1 MRLHPRI
8 PRLPRPRSIAALA
21 LSVGV
26 GGVASLALVTAA
38 SAHASLI
45 SGSAQ
50 CQSNGTYTVS
60 WTISNDWILADTITE
75 VSHTGGG
82 TFSGLPTTI
91 PASAAKT
98 PPFKSVTVIQS
109 GVSGSAKSAS
119 LTVHGTWTDKV
130 TETNTGS
137 VALPGTCTSATA
149 ATAPTFTNATCSA
162 ATGSYTI
169 PSSTVAEYFV
179 AIGNGAPVAASAGT
193 VSVAVG
199 TLVKI
204 TAKPVAGGAP
214 LTGTTAWAATIT
226 GAGTCGGGGSSSPP
240 PTSGPTTAPPVV
252 SGVVTVTPAAP
263 TITQGVCTSGKESA
277 AFYVIPGITGVT
289 YLNGTTGVAAGNHT
303 VAYGSSTT
311 ITAVALTGF
320 SFPAGTT
327 ATWTLAANKAAT
339 CAAAPTAVLGVT
351 FTQPPPAK
359 TPPTA
364 VLPFTGQ
371 PILQTS
377 IVAFALLLAG
387 GLLVG
392 SSRRHRLSHLTWID
406 RTGK

>member
-60 WTISNDWILADTITE
+60 WTISNDWILADSIVETG
-75 VSHTGGG
+75 HTGGG
-82 TFSGLPTTI
+82 TISGLPTTI

-98 PPFKSVTVIQS
+98 PPFKSVTVLQT

-119 LTVHGTWTDKV
+119 LTVKGTWTDKV
-130 TETNTGS
+130 TENNSGS
-137 VALPGTCTSATA
+137 VTLPGTCSRNTA
-149 ATAPTFTNATCSA
+149 ATAPTFTNASCTV

-169 PSSTVAEYFV
+169 PSSTVADYFV
-179 AIGNGAPVAASAGT
+179 AIGNGAPVAAPAGT
-193 VSVAVG
+193 VSEAVG
-199 TLVKI
+199 TLIKI
-204 TAKPVAGGAP
+204 TAQAKPGKT
-214 LTGTTAWAATIT
+214 LTGTMAWSATIS
-226 GAGTCGGGGSSSPP
+226 GAGTCGGGSSSPP
-240 PTSGPTTAPPVV
+240 PPPPPPPPGVSAVV
-252 SGVVTVTPAAP
+252 VTPAVPDHHAGRVP
-263 TITQGVCTSGKESA
+263 QRQGISSVLRDPGDHRRDLPERHHGSGCRQVHGRVRLDHDDHCCGA
-277 AFYVIPGITGVT
+277 DRLHVLRWGDDDVD
-289 YLNGTTGVAAGNHT
+289 
-303 VAYGSSTT
+303 
-311 ITAVALTGF
+311 LT
-320 SFPAGTT
+320 
-327 ATWTLAANKAAT
+327 ANKAAT
-339 CAAAPTAVLGVT
+339 CAAAPTQVLGVT
-351 FTQPPPAK
+351 FTQPPPK
-359 TPPTA
+359 TPPVA

-371 PILQTS
+371 PVLQTTL
-377 IVAFALLLAG
+377 VAIGLLLAG
-387 GLLVG
+387 GLLVA

>member
-60 WTISNDWILADTITE
+60 WTISNDWILADSITE
-75 VSHTGGG
+75 TGHTGGG

-91 PASAAKT
+91 PASPAKT
-98 PPFKSVTVIQS
+98 PPFKSVTVLQTGI
-109 GVSGSAKSAS
+109 SGSATSAS

-130 TETNTGS
+130 TETNSGS
-137 VALPGTCTSATA
+137 VALPGTCSRDTA
-149 ATAPTFTNATCSA
+149 ATAPTFTNASCSA

-169 PSSTVAEYFV
+169 PSSTVADYFV
-179 AIGNGAPVAASAGT
+179 AIGNGAPVAAPAGT
-193 VSVAVG
+193 VSEAVG
-199 TLVKI
+199 TLIKI
-204 TAKPVAGGAP
+204 TAQAKPGKT
-214 LTGTTAWAATIT
+214 LTGATAWSATIS

-240 PTSGPTTAPPVV
+240 PPPPVV
-252 SGVVTVTPAAP
+252 GSLVTVLPAAP
-263 TITQGVCTSGKESA
+263 AITQGVCTSGKESA
-277 AFYVIPGITGVT
+277 AFYTVPGITGVT
-289 YLNGTTGVAAGNHT
+289 YLNGTTGVPAGNYS
-303 VAYGSSTT
+303 VAYGSTTT
-311 ITAVALTGF
+311 ITASALTGYTL
-320 SFPAGTT
+320 ATGATT
-327 ATWTLAANKAAT
+327 SWTLTANKAAT
-339 CAAAPTAVLGVT
+339 CAAAPTQVLGTT
-351 FTQPPPAK
+351 FTQPPPKA
-359 TPPTA
+359 PPVA

-371 PILQTS
+371 PILQTTL
-377 IVAFALLLAG
+377 VAIGLLLAG
-387 GLLVG
+387 GLLIG

>member
-50 CQSNGTYTVS
+50 CQSNGTYTVA
-60 WTISNDWILADTITE
+60 WTISNDWILADSIVETGQ
-75 VSHTGGG
+75 TGGG

-98 PPFKSVTVIQS
+98 PPFQSVTVLQS
-109 GVSGSAKSAS
+109 GIPGSAKSAS
-119 LTVHGTWTDKV
+119 LTVQGTWTDKKTV
-130 TETNTGS
+130 NNSGS
-137 VALPGTCTSATA
+137 VTLPGTCSRDTA
-149 ATAPTFTNATCSA
+149 ATAPTFTNASCSA

-169 PSSTVAEYFV
+169 PSSTVADYFV
-179 AIGNGAPVAASAGT
+179 AIGNGAPVAAPAGT
-193 VSVAVG
+193 VSEAVG
-199 TLVKI
+199 TLIKI
-204 TAKPVAGGAP
+204 TAQAKPGKT
-214 LTGTTAWAATIT
+214 LTGTTAWSATIS
-226 GAGTCGGGGSSSPP
+226 GAGTCGGGSSSPP
-240 PTSGPTTAPPVV
+240 PPPPPGSNTVV
-252 SGVVTVTPAAP
+252 PAVP
-263 TITQGVCTSGKESA
+263 TITQGVCLGGKESA
-277 AFYVIPGITGVT
+277 AFYTIPGITGVT
-289 YLNGTTGVAAGNHT
+289 YLNGTTGVAAGTHT

-339 CAAAPTAVLGVT
+339 CAAPPTAVLGTT
-351 FTQPPPAK
+351 FTQPPPK
-359 TPPTA
+359 TPPVA

-387 GLLVG
+387 GLLIG
-392 SSRRHRLSHLTWID
+392 SSRRHRLSQLTWID
-406 RTGK
+406 RAGK